1 MRRKLG
7 WLGVGVF
14 VLTAGCNTAASDQ
27 WRWPW
32 VKSSAVAEQY
42 TVPPM
47 EDARYSD
54 PPSLPKSVMK
64 PGLKPQE
71 VADPKRPP
79 GLGGPGSQMPGARPS
94 SPGNFMY

>member
-7 WLGVGVF
+7 WLGLGVL
-14 VLTAGCNTAASDQ
+14 VLATGCTTSAADQ

-32 VKSSAVAEQY
+32 VKPSALAEEY
-42 TVPPM
+42 NSPPLA
-47 EDARYSD
+47 DSRYSD
-54 PPSLPKSVMK
+54 PPTLPKSVMK
-64 PGLKPQE
+64 PGLKAVE